1 MMNNDSWDN
10 SLKTY
15 NNNCEP
21 TIRKDIARMRI
32 MISDGHYS
40 DEKQFNG
47 QFIFPTPSLK
57 VRWTDIKIWT
67 DATVRL
73 ISKLRISL
81 YRWIPNSKFHRSLHR
96 KSSIV
101 IIKVNPRAFFRLF
114 AVEDFPW
121 GSPSWRDERDFGTE
135 SNSYQY
141 PRWHREG
148 HHSGFPSPRL

>member
-47 QFIFPTPSLK
+47 QFIFSNPL
-57 VRWTDIKIWT
+57 IKSPLNRYKNM
-67 DATVRL
+67 DRC
-73 ISKLRISL
+73 
-81 YRWIPNSKFHRSLHR
+81 Y
-96 KSSIV
+96 SSFD
-101 IIKVNPRAFFRLF
+101 K
-114 AVEDFPW
+114 
-121 GSPSWRDERDFGTE
+121 
-135 SNSYQY
+135 
-141 PRWHREG
+141 
-148 HHSGFPSPRL
+148 